1 MVIRGYFGAVILV
14 WGALLQVGVAH
25 SQLDGVQR
33 ELDGLHRR
41 LEIQPFSDYAGKGS
55 VVEVQIQ
62 DSGPWRKLK
71 PEMTEGEVEV
81 LLGKPDRI
89 ESLSQTVRRYWD
101 KRQPKGW
108 VSFGAEA
115 RTVIEWRYF

>member
-1 MVIRGYFGAVILV
+1 MVIRSYFRVVILL
-14 WGALLQVGVAH
+14 WNALLPVGAAH
-25 SQLDGVQR
+25 SQSDGVQR

-41 LEIQPFSDYAGKGS
+41 LEIRPLSDHAGKDS
-55 VVEVQIQ
+55 VVDVQIQ

-71 PEMTEGEVEV
+71 PEMTEGEVEA

-89 ESLSQTVRRYWD
+89 ESLSRTVRWYWD
-101 KRQPKGW
+101 KRQPNGW
-108 VSFGAEA
+108 VSFSSDI